1 MSEFCHV
8 GEGRRIVE
16 TDAVV
21 VVVVVIGALGSMGY
35 LVWWSRR
42 TIERIARKGPSSARE
57 ILRDLEGDE

>member
-1 MSEFCHV
+1 M
-8 GEGRRIVE
+8 E